1 MHREKQFLGKKER
14 TLGREDVLLALASK
28 KSRKFEA
35 LCRVLGLRDA
45 SGVKKLR
52 EILAGLEEEGRVSCS
67 GGRWSSAKSS
77 IELTGTYV
85 PLPTGIAIIRCD
97 DNENGVKTVEEE
109 DCNPALLSLS
119 LWPWTQFF
127 CLSTMG
133 AIPMDALPVLCRKTA
148 NHSRQS
154 CISFMHGVGCA

>member
-1 MHREKQFLGKKER
+1 MPSPRTARCLG
-14 TLGREDVLLALASK
+14 
-28 KSRKFEA
+28 
-35 LCRVLGLRDA
+35 CQ
-45 SGVKKLR
+45 KLR

-109 DCNPALLSLS
+109 DCNP
-119 LWPWTQFF
+119 
-127 CLSTMG
+127 
-133 AIPMDALPVLCRKTA
+133 R
-148 NHSRQS
+148 
-154 CISFMHGVGCA
+154 